1 VSKTGHAAFFSL
13 PASGHVNPTL
23 ALVEELVSRGER
35 VDYWCTEPFRAV
47 IERTGAR
54 FCKAPPILERLE
66 TMDPFSGL
74 LSLGEFIAEAT
85 LEVLP
90 PLRAALEA
98 ERPDYILHDT
108 MTPWGR
114 LLAQLLGLPSIATF
128 ASFATVPEKTP
139 LPPLPVLLMIPS
151 PSHLLRNVMR
161 LRRRAQ
167 LTRETARRFGV
178 DELKLGNVITNP
190 EACNIVFTSERFQL
204 SPMDERFHFVGATL
218 SEPPDPTFPFSEL
231 EGKRVIY
238 ASLGTVFNDTPAFF
252 RAVVDTFDRADEVVV
267 IGAGKRVD
275 LGKLGPLP
283 KNAIV
288 RAHVAQLEVLRRA
301 SLFIT
306 HGGMNSVSAGIVHSV
321 PMLVKPQGADNFVI
335 AKRLQ
340 ALGAGRVLRQADLKP
355 PRLRALAEALMGD
368 EGVKRSLSE
377 LSDSLRLAGGAKRA
391 ADIVIAH
398 RGTPSMSRG
407 VPQAMAGN

>member
-1 VSKTGHAAFFSL
+1 MSKNGHAAFFCL

-23 ALVEELVSRGER
+23 AMVEELVKRGER
-35 VDYWCTEPFRAV
+35 IDYWCTEPFRGA
-47 IERTGAR
+47 IEATGAR
-54 FCKAPPILERLE
+54 FCKVPPILERLE
-66 TMDPFSGL
+66 KMDPFGGL
-74 LSLGEFIAEAT
+74 LSLAEFLAEAT

-98 ERPDYILHDT
+98 ERPDYIIHDT

-114 LLAQLLGLPSIATF
+114 LLAQLLGLPAIATF
-128 ASFATVPEKTP
+128 ASFATTPDRAP
-139 LPPLPVLLMIPS
+139 LPPMPVLLLLPS
-151 PSHLLRNVMR
+151 PGHLARNVKR
-161 LRRRAQ
+161 LKRRAE
-167 LTRETARRFGV
+167 LARETARRFGV
-178 DELKLGNVITNP
+178 DELTFPNVITNP

-204 SPMDERFHFVGATL
+204 RPMDERFHFVGATL
-218 SEPPDPTFPFSEL
+218 AEPADPTFPFADL

-252 RAVVDTFDRADEVVV
+252 RAVLDTFDRADEVVV
-267 IGAGKRVD
+267 IGAGSRVD

-288 RAHVAQLEVLRRA
+288 RPHVPQLEVLRRA

-306 HGGMNSVSAGIVHSV
+306 HGGMNSVSAGMVHRV
-321 PMLVKPQGADNFVI
+321 PMLVRPQGADNFVI
-335 AKRLQ
+335 ARRLRE
-340 ALGAGRVLRQADLKP
+340 LGAARVVGKSELKP
-355 PRLRALAEALMGD
+355 QRLRAAAEAVMTD

-391 ADIVIAH
+391 ADIVLAH
-398 RGTPSMSRG
+398 RGTLASAPRTTERVGS
-407 VPQAMAGN
+407 